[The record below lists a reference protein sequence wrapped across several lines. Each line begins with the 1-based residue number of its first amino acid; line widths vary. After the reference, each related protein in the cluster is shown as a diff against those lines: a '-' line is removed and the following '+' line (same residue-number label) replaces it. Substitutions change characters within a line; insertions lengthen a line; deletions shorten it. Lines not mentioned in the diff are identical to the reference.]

1 MGSYGDIRP
10 DFYDERTRILE
21 ALAGPEYAHVLLRL
35 IGALAFRTHC
45 PQFGYL
51 QEALGRVFTDI
62 DFASYQRFFRDIQR
76 LFADLGYEEDKMVS
90 RLFGEQRMLFH
101 DPLNGRHI
109 DIFFDRLHFSHTL
122 PLAGRLEA
130 ESQTLPLAELLLEK
144 AQIVQINEKD
154 LIDSIML
161 LREHPIGE
169 TDAETINA
177 RIITGL
183 TSNDWGLWRTVTGN
197 LDLLREYL
205 PRYAQLTE
213 EDRGVVAERLE
224 DLARRIETAPKS
236 ARWKLRAAIGDRVK
250 WYEDVEDLAGR

>member
-1 MGSYGDIRP
+1 MGSYGEIRP

-21 ALAGPEYAHVLLRL
+21 ALATDENRHILLRL

-62 DFASYQRFFRDIQR
+62 DFASYQRFFKDIQR
-76 LFADLGYEEDKMVS
+76 LLGELGYQEDKMVS
-90 RLFGEQRMLFH
+90 RLFGEHRMLFH
-101 DPLNGRHI
+101 DPLHGRHI
-109 DIFFDRLHFSHTL
+109 DIFFDQLHFSHTL

-130 ESQTLPLAELLLEK
+130 ERLTLPLAELFLEK
-144 AQIVQINEKD
+144 AQIVQVNEKD
-154 LIDSIML
+154 LIDAVML

-169 TDAETINA
+169 RDDETINA

-183 TSNDWGLWRTVTGN
+183 TSTDWGLWRTVTGN
-197 LDLLREYL
+197 LALLREAL
-205 PRYAQLTE
+205 PRYSQLSD
-213 EDRGVVAERLE
+213 EDRRIVAERIDQLQRTI
-224 DLARRIETAPKS
+224 DAAPKS
-236 ARWKLRAAIGDRVK
+236 TKWKIRAVIGERVK